1 MGMHYNMIG
10 HYRWLYIHF
19 TQIWSPSRIQQLCEG
34 PQNTLK
40 IHGRVLW
47 RIPITTDDFINDTDH
62 YWRPYTRFTQL
73 CVGPQNTL
81 KIHGRVL
88 WRIPITTDDFIT
100 NSGHC
105 RRLYT
110 RLYTIMWGSSE
121 YTKNTRSCTMTWTG
135 HARWLYKRLTLL
147 LGLRSTVFGIWYDD
161 HGRALPT
168 VRIIVPSSRRVSV
181 QPNAIAQSIS
191 D

>member
-1 MGMHYNMIG
+1 MVVYNCNELGEVKGQDHTNNEQTQSVDDIIWFNMFQFHGYALQHDTG
-10 HYRWLYIHF
+10 HYRWLHIHF
-19 TQIWSPSRIQQLCEG
+19 AQIWSPSRIQ
-34 PQNTLK
+34 
-40 IHGRVLW
+40 
-47 RIPITTDDFINDTDH
+47 
-62 YWRPYTRFTQL
+62 QL

-121 YTKNTRSCTMTWTG
+121 YTKNTRSCTMTYTD
-135 HARWLYKRLTLL
+135 HDRRLYIQF
-147 LGLRSTVFGIWYDD
+147 RS
-161 HGRALPT
+161 LPT
-168 VRIIVPSSRRVSV
+168 TLYTSLHNYVRVLRIH
-181 QPNAIAQSIS
+181 
-191 D
+191 